1 MNDGQDPYGKKA
13 LFEVPHTPAPTAED
27 EDPILGAES
36 PAEGRAALFSVGEH
50 RRGTVVLDC
59 SECEVRTRMSMLEVG
74 LRIMLISMWVPG
86 KQYSRWMHCPECQR
100 RTWCR
105 VHWLG

>member
-1 MNDGQDPYGKKA
+1 MKGDQDPYGKKA
-13 LFEVPHTPAPTAED
+13 LFAVPPQPATTD
-27 EDPILGAES
+27 EDIDPIRGS
-36 PAEGRAALFSVGEH
+36 DPAVEGKAALFSVGPH
-50 RRGTVVLDC
+50 QAGTVVLDC
-59 SECEVRTRMSMLEVG
+59 SECETRTRMSMLEVG
-74 LRIMLISMWVPG
+74 LRILLVSLWVPG